1 VGVRLPGL
9 KGAERQGKRH
19 EGDGSRDPEHRSPA
33 IGYDGEDDIG
43 GMSRNKGEIVQRI
56 SVLSITLGVGRTL
69 RSPAGDLPEGER
81 SSPSPLHLKG
91 FKGDGFLDHRA

>member
-33 IGYDGEDDIG
+33 IGYDGEDDIR
-43 GMSRNKGEIVQRI
+43 GMRRNKGEIVQRI

-69 RSPAGDLPEGER
+69 YRSPASGLPRRGRALTRRNAPEGVQT
-81 SSPSPLHLKG
+81 
-91 FKGDGFLDHRA
+91 